1 MEIDK
6 SETEKILEYLDNN
19 LHGFPMIDAIVAGVL
34 IANDFSKMEKVVE
47 LIKKSREL
55 MSARR
60 LKKEDEIMLYDE
72 MLQKLDEAHRSYQYN
87 SNQSNNV
94 SVQSADSSEKDRT
107 PVRKREQKAQI
118 ILQEK

>member
-1 MEIDK
+1 
-6 SETEKILEYLDNN
+6 
-19 LHGFPMIDAIVAGVL
+19 MIDAIVAGVL

-72 MLQKLDEAHRSYQYN
+72 MLQKLDEAHLGYQLN
-87 SNQSNNV
+87 SNHSNNV
-94 SVQSADSSEKDRT
+94 SVHSIDSSDKES
-107 PVRKREQKAQI
+107 PQLRKREQKAQI
-118 ILQEK
+118 MLKEK

>member
-1 MEIDK
+1 M
-6 SETEKILEYLDNN
+6 YLDNN
-19 LHGFPMIDAIVAGVL
+19 LNGFPMIDAIVAGVL

-72 MLQKLDEAHRSYQYN
+72 MLQKLEEAHRSLQPN
-87 SNQSNNV
+87 SNQSNNI
-94 SVQSADSSEKDRT
+94 SIHSIDSSDKEST
-107 PVRKREQKAQI
+107 PIRKREQKAQI
-118 ILQEK
+118 ILKER